1 MEAELPSQHDEAGRL
16 GLFTRATDGKITPSA
31 ADAPVLSRREQ
42 EPWTEDSTV
51 RSAMKK
57 TLVRKRSRG
66 EKGLPGMVQ
75 NWEEVRAGSPI
86 L

>member
-1 MEAELPSQHDEAGRL
+1 MEAEPPSQHDEAGCL
-16 GLFTRATDGKITPSA
+16 GLFTRAADGKITPSA

-51 RSAMKK
+51 RSAMK